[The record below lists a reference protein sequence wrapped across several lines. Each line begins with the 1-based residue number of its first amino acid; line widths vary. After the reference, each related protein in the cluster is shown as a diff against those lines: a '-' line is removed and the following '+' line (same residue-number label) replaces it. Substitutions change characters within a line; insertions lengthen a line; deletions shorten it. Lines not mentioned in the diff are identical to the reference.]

1 MRASVLWCT
10 AHGLARDRRPHV
22 LPLSVRSACRHNV
35 SAPVRHDVLLTYI
48 EGTLGD
54 ELHKQNDR
62 RALRYRANRD
72 SEQVIIVK
80 FSARR
85 RTRCMRS
92 C

>member
-1 MRASVLWCT
+1 MNKHLANQ
-10 AHGLARDRRPHV
+10 AHERTRV
-22 LPLSVRSACRHNV
+22 FFFLPLSVRSACQHNV
-35 SAPVRHDVLLTYI
+35 LAPVRHDVLLTYI

-54 ELHKQNDR
+54 ELHEQNDR

-85 RTRCMRS
+85 RTR
-92 C
+92 